1 MGLTFYTKINP
12 YLDFLAFSLEGLK
25 LVETCFL
32 LSLELLRGSKLEAKA
47 ACKDEG
53 QA

>member
-1 MGLTFYTKINP
+1 MNP
-12 YLDFLAFSLEGLK
+12 SLFFFAFSFEGLK

-32 LSLELLRGSKLEAKA
+32 LSLELLRGSKLEAND